1 MQPNQV
7 VRKCGKKM
15 VMATIEEDKML
26 ADLSEDIDMAL
37 LKWMNTYEVPALNLT
52 AVILARLTWLSKQ
65 GHYESDFIE
74 LLKAPEQILSQEENK
89 DTVH

>member
-26 ADLSEDIDMAL
+26 ADLSEDIDIAL

-74 LLKAPEQILSQEENK
+74 LLKDPEQILIQEENK

>member
-1 MQPNQV
+1 
-7 VRKCGKKM
+7 
-15 VMATIEEDKML
+15 MATIEEDKML

-65 GHYESDFIE
+65 GQYQDDFIE

-89 DTVH
+89 DILH

>member
-1 MQPNQV
+1 
-7 VRKCGKKM
+7 M

-65 GHYESDFIE
+65 SHYESDFIE

>member
-1 MQPNQV
+1 
-7 VRKCGKKM
+7 M

-26 ADLSEDIDMAL
+26 ADLSEDIDIAL

-65 GHYESDFIE
+65 GQYQDDFIE

-89 DTVH
+89 DILH